1 MNKIIQINLGG
12 AALTLD
18 DDAYELLK
26 TYLQKIKRAF
36 NDASSHDELIK
47 DFETRIAELL
57 QEKNPGSSIY
67 SRKNVEA
74 VIAVLGE
81 PEQILEESSS
91 EAGPRNNYSQEDST
105 FNPGRRL
112 YRHGHDKVV
121 AGVCAGL
128 AQYLGIKDPLWV
140 RIGFVI
146 LIWVFGIPIWIY
158 LLLWIVLPEAKSP
171 SEYLEMQGKPINFD
185 NINNI
190 INEGVDKIKSF
201 ATTSDTNS
209 GKFNFETKRTIFE
222 NFGDFLKKMGGL
234 LLIILGIVILIGA
247 ITSFFSF
254 TASLIVA
261 AAFIPSFFGDN
272 TFWNYMMIISLYL
285 LIAIP
290 LFYIIFWFVNYLRNR
305 KISPK
310 AYWIGLGT
318 WLLCLIFTIIC
329 GIRLLSDFSTHQ
341 YITNELS
348 ITQPYGD
355 TLVVVPSQYD
365 KIQGSFHL
373 SKWKISNMNGNP
385 FLGDDIDLL
394 ITTSPDQ
401 DFHLFEKIGAFGSD
415 ENEAQANAKELSAEY
430 QSEGRVLSLPSRYNL
445 TKDSRWRVQAASVEL
460 QVPKGKFVKLGEGIN
475 HRYDILIK
483 SQDDFKRRRSV
494 QVGDVVSSDGLKIS
508 INNDSPWS
516 NEIDIDGDNTF
527 KIKKSYTPQAMSNT
541 PLRIDLGNLPEEINF
556 PQEKF
561 GNYDDIELIIK
572 PSNSSDYNLTS
583 FLTATL
589 DEGRKKLDFKMVK
602 YPVVFE
608 SKHLSLSPNF
618 YFSVDQGW
626 VAPKL
631 SIELEIPENARVTFD
646 KGVSSIL
653 SSSGIQQYND
663 QDIDNPSQI
672 WKMTPDGLVPIDR
685 TPEK

>member
-67 SRKNVEA
+67 SLKNVES

-201 ATTSDTNS
+201 ATSSDTNS

-234 LLIILGIVILIGA
+234 LLVILGIIILIGA

-272 TFWNYMMIISLYL
+272 TFWNYMMVISLYL

-290 LFYIIFWFVNYLRNR
+290 LFYIIFWFINYLRNR

-318 WLLCLIFTIIC
+318 WLLCLIFTIVC

-355 TLVVVPSQYD
+355 TLIVVPAQYD

-373 SKWKISNMNGNP
+373 TKWKISNMNGNP

-401 DFHLFEKIGAFGSD
+401 EYHLFEKIGAFGSD

-430 QSEGRVLSLPSRYNL
+430 QIEGRVLSLPSRYNL
-445 TKDSRWRVQAASVEL
+445 SKDSRWRVQAASVEL
-460 QVPKGKFVKLGEGIN
+460 QVPKGKFVKIGEGIS

-483 SQDDFKRRRSV
+483 SEDDFKRRRSV
-494 QVGDVVSSDGLKIS
+494 EVGDIVSSNGVEIS

-516 NEIDIDGDNTF
+516 NEVDIDGDNTF
-527 KIKKSYTPQAMSNT
+527 KIKKSFAPQTVTNT
-541 PLRIDLGNLPEEINF
+541 PLHIDLDNLPAEINF
-556 PQEKF
+556 SKEKF
-561 GNYDDIELIIK
+561 GNYDDIELTIK
-572 PSNSSDYNLTS
+572 PSSSGDYNLTS
-583 FLTATL
+583 FLSATL
-589 DEGRKKLDFKMVK
+589 DEGRKKLDFKMVE
-602 YPVVFE
+602 YPILFE
-608 SKHLSLSPNF
+608 GKHLSLSPNF

-626 VAPKL
+626 VSPKL
-631 SIELEIPENARVTFD
+631 SIELEIPLNARVTFD
-646 KGVSSIL
+646 KGISSIL
-653 SSSGIQQYND
+653 SSNGIQQYND
-663 QDIDNPSQI
+663 YDIDNPSQI
-672 WKMTPDGLVPIDR
+672 WKMTQEGLLPLNLSSD
-685 TPEK
+685 K